1 MKRLIYLIKWLPF
14 ALVVLMVLHC
24 LLLMCGIYSNF
35 LAHNGVSPLLY
46 VVMLV
51 LSYKLD
57 FCCFH
62 RLALHYDLAVWCFC
76 WLRDYGIL
84 DDFLTPLR
92 VVILSVGIVI
102 ISVTLTSKYYGKRCG
117 GQHNSSHILASQCVF
132 RQTMERIGCY
142 QGFPSRSYW
151 NDWNAPSSNQQPAI
165 DRAWR

>member
-24 LLLMCGIYSNF
+24 LLLMCGIHSNF

-84 DDFLTPLR
+84 DNILTPLR
-92 VVILSVGIVI
+92 VVIFSIGIVI
-102 ISVTLTSKYYGKRCG
+102 ISVTLTSKHYGKRCG
-117 GQHNSSHILASQCVF
+117 
-132 RQTMERIGCY
+132 RDDGC
-142 QGFPSRSYW
+142 
-151 NDWNAPSSNQQPAI
+151 A
-165 DRAWR
+165 

>member
-1 MKRLIYLIKWLPF
+1 MAAVRIGGVDGVTLPIV
-14 ALVVLMVLHC
+14 AVRNILQ
-24 LLLMCGIYSNF
+24 F

-92 VVILSVGIVI
+92 VVILSIGIVI

-117 GQHNSSHILASQCVF
+117 GND
-132 RQTMERIGCY
+132 GC
-142 QGFPSRSYW
+142 
-151 NDWNAPSSNQQPAI
+151 A
-165 DRAWR
+165 

>member
-1 MKRLIYLIKWLPF
+1 MYPKTANRVHIIGDMYPKTANRVHINIQDMKRLIYLIKWLPF

-24 LLLMCGIYSNF
+24 LLLLCGIHSNF

-84 DDFLTPLR
+84 DGFLTPLR

-102 ISVTLTSKYYGKRCG
+102 ISITLTIDILQPLKR
-117 GQHNSSHILASQCVF
+117 V
-132 RQTMERIGCY
+132 
-142 QGFPSRSYW
+142 GFLDTSV
-151 NDWNAPSSNQQPAI
+151 
-165 DRAWR
+165 